1 MTRTHLC
8 GALILLLL
16 VTFPVR
22 GGTLPIP
29 KTSSPDAR
37 DARSEV
43 ESAMQDYARL
53 QAVADSEGLAAFFT
67 QDGELLEPGMEALNG
82 REAIRKFLN
91 SFVDVRIEWASMTS
105 GSIDVWGDAAVQWGS
120 YAQRVTLPGKPAEE
134 HRGRYVAQWSKQAS
148 GRWLIRRLMMQPSGS

>member
-8 GALILLLL
+8 GVLVLLLL
-16 VTFPVR
+16 VTFSAR
-22 GGTLPIP
+22 GGTVPMP
-29 KTSSPDAR
+29 KVSPPAVHDAR
-37 DARSEV
+37 ADV

-67 QDGELLEPGMEALNG
+67 QDGELLEPGMDALNG
-82 REAIRKFLN
+82 RDAIRKFLN
-91 SFVDVRIEWASMTS
+91 SFADVRIEWASMTS

-134 HRGRYVAQWSKQAS
+134 HRGRYVAQWSRQAS
-148 GRWLIRRLMMQPSGS
+148 GKWLIRRLMMQPSGS